1 MEHTAS
7 AEVLRTPADARASET
22 PGRLGTG
29 GGGTGTGKAEPQST
43 SQATAEA
50 GVLFW
55 LSQEVS
61 GRFQRAVR
69 WYDQISVLER

>member
-1 MEHTAS
+1 MP
-7 AEVLRTPADARASET
+7 AEVRASET

-29 GGGTGTGKAEPQST
+29 GGGTGTGEAEPQSA

-55 LSQEVS
+55 VSQEGS

-69 WYDQISVLER
+69 WRDQISVLER

>member
-1 MEHTAS
+1 M
-7 AEVLRTPADARASET
+7 PADTRASET

-29 GGGTGTGKAEPQST
+29 GGGTGTGEAELQSA

-55 LSQEVS
+55 VSQEGS

-69 WYDQISVLER
+69 